1 MKAGACWNLERAS
14 ALWGAYSL
22 HQKPG
27 KKAMRGRGPM
37 GVVGTLEDAAV
48 YGMDN
53 TKTGKAQEQDQ
64 LV

>member
-1 MKAGACWNLERAS
+1 
-14 ALWGAYSL
+14 
-22 HQKPG
+22 
-27 KKAMRGRGPM
+27 MRGRGPM